1 MGSSPAAPWAM
12 LTATKP
18 TPSSAAQSSPSHPP
32 RRHGSPSSSW
42 PHNAPTPTTIHNF
55 PSVLAADIPQ
65 SPLLHLAALPHRPA
79 HHRQVGARAR
89 SVESLLKGYF
99 TWFPRSTF
107 PFPRALS
114 ASWPPEM
121 TIAHTGNLSLAIAPG
136 GGRYLV
142 PEFNPIIGS
151 DAARYSVS
159 RRRGGCAEQ
168 DIDYPSQVTRGAATA
183 WSHDSG
189 VLVGR
194 SPPHSR
200 PVRCYASVVLCP

>member
-1 MGSSPAAPWAM
+1 
-12 LTATKP
+12 
-18 TPSSAAQSSPSHPP
+18 
-32 RRHGSPSSSW
+32 
-42 PHNAPTPTTIHNF
+42 
-55 PSVLAADIPQ
+55 
-65 SPLLHLAALPHRPA
+65 
-79 HHRQVGARAR
+79 
-89 SVESLLKGYF
+89 
-99 TWFPRSTF
+99 
-107 PFPRALS
+107 
-114 ASWPPEM
+114 M

-168 DIDYPSQVTRGAATA
+168 DIDYPSQVAHGTATA

-200 PVRCYASVVLCP
+200 PVRCYASVVLCPRELQRGSITSSPYVWLIAICPFNIPQVLLL